1 MSSGLYQTENGHG
14 AIEFAHAAAREGSKA
29 SGERFQEKQERNEKM
44 KRVTTGNAFA
54 EFRFA
59 DADGRKRLCGW
70 LIAVVNGKK
79 PLPLVII
86 GPQCSGKTTML
97 RLLGALLGGSIM
109 GEPSKVDDVREFWE
123 CLQIERFVAVD
134 DARMGWRI
142 SEAIAGGVHRVRIP
156 YTTSAVTL
164 RANAARAVAVCAG
177 AVKNDSDLQFL
188 RRYATVIGLEP
199 VDPQPACVRSAGRYR
214 EWLVYASAADCD
226 KG

>member
-1 MSSGLYQTENGHG
+1 
-14 AIEFAHAAAREGSKA
+14 
-29 SGERFQEKQERNEKM
+29 M

-59 DADGRKRLCGW
+59 DADGRKRLCDW

-97 RLLGALLGGSIM
+97 RLLGALLGGSAPM
-109 GEPSKVDDVREFWE
+109 AEPTNGGDGREFWE
-123 CLQIERFVAVD
+123 HLQIERFVAVD
-134 DARMGWRI
+134 DARMGWKI
-142 SEAIAGGVHRVRIP
+142 SEAIAGGVHRVRMP

-177 AVKNDSDLQFL
+177 AVKNDADLQFL

>member
-1 MSSGLYQTENGHG
+1 
-14 AIEFAHAAAREGSKA
+14 
-29 SGERFQEKQERNEKM
+29 M

-54 EFRFA
+54 EFRFS

-86 GPQCSGKTTML
+86 GPKCSGKTTLL
-97 RLLGALLGGSIM
+97 RLLVALLDGSIID
-109 GEPSKVDDVREFWE
+109 EPSKVDDGRAFWE
-123 CLQIERFVAVD
+123 HLQIERFVAVN
-134 DARMGWRI
+134 DARMGRRI
-142 SEAIAGGVHRVRIP
+142 SEAIAGSVRMVRIP

-164 RANAARAVAVCAG
+164 RANAARAVAFCAG
-177 AVKNDSDLQFL
+177 AVKNDADLQFL